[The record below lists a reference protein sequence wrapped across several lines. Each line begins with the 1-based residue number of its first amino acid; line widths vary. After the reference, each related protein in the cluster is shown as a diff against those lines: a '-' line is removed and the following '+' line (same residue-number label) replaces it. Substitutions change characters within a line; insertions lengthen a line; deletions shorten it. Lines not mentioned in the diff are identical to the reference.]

1 MSCHWRKALSLI
13 YKGLQ
18 PYSFKSHELAKHICD
33 KMQYGEARFSE
44 RIKLSIRLAW
54 CKFTRTYSKKNSR
67 LTSSIKEAEM
77 NCLKD
82 AERKK
87 LEDQFEKELRKL

>member
-1 MSCHWRKALSLI
+1 MENNI
-13 YKGLQ
+13 
-18 PYSFKSHELAKHICD
+18 FISHEHAKHICD
-33 KMQYGEARFSE
+33 KRQSGEAKFSE
-44 RIKLSIRLAW
+44 RVKLTIRLAW
-54 CKFTRTYSKKNSR
+54 CKLTRIYSKKNSR

>member
-1 MSCHWRKALSLI
+1 MENNVFI
-13 YKGLQ
+13 
-18 PYSFKSHELAKHICD
+18 SHEHAKHICD
-33 KMQYGEARFSE
+33 KMQYGEAKFSE

-54 CKFTRTYSKKNSR
+54 CKLTRTYSKKNSR